1 MSFSRQFLW
10 ASFAASIFAANGC
23 KYSDLTGSE
32 DRVASVY
39 AALGNN
45 GYSSDVFLTL
55 GTQDTL
61 RAQASTGGWPT
72 HTVYASATEPRRF
85 QFSST
90 NPAVAKVDLD
100 GVVTTL
106 SVGETVL
113 MASADGVKSPEIR
126 LAVSP
131 SASSFAADPATVS
144 AHVGNTFTV
153 SIEALDANGESVPD
167 VIFNVGL
174 DTTYW
179 ALTSEPLE
187 GDWKLH
193 TPMILHFQAK
203 AVGHVRLIATV
214 QNERAEARF
223 QASVPVTIEQC

>member
-1 MSFSRQFLW
+1 MSLSRRSHATL
-10 ASFAASIFAANGC
+10 AAAVFALIGC
-23 KYSDLTGSE
+23 RYSDLTATDNS
-32 DRVASVY
+32 VASVY
-39 AALGNN
+39 AALGNH

-55 GTQDTL
+55 GVQDTL

-100 GVVTTL
+100 GVVTTV

-113 MASADGVKSPEIR
+113 MASVDGVNSPEIR

-131 SASSFAADPATVS
+131 PASSLSADPTAVS
-144 AHVGNTFTV
+144 ARVGDTFTV
-153 SIEALDANGESVPD
+153 SVKALDANGQSIAN
-167 VIFNVGL
+167 VIFNMGL

-187 GDWKLH
+187 GPWKLH
-193 TPMILHFQAK
+193 TPIVLHFQAK
-203 AVGHVRLIATV
+203 AVGHLRLIATV

-223 QASVPVTIEQC
+223 QVSVPVTIDPR